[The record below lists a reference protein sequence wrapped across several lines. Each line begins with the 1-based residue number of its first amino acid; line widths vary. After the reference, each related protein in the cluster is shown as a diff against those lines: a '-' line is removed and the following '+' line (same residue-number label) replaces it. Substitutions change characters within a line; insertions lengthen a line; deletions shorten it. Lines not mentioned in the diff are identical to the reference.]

1 MWTYALLAVCVVQ
14 STGCALT
21 QEVSRTPRSAIEQLL
36 LSQSVENALTE
47 LTLPLP
53 MPHGVTVTIE
63 MSGLNDKDLV
73 YVREVVSAR
82 LGKLGYKVK
91 KSEGD
96 ATFVVHVQVE
106 AMGTNQGR
114 VFIGMPP
121 IQSVLIPFSLPQITL
136 YEKQDQLAHVRLH
149 LDLYESSSGR
159 LVHSTP
165 KLSSSAYYNQYTVL
179 FFFSF
184 RLTDLL
190 DPPV

>member
-1 MWTYALLAVCVVQ
+1 MWMYALLAVCVVQ

-36 LSQSVENALTE
+36 LSQSVEIALTE
-47 LTLPLP
+47 LTVPLP
-53 MPHGVTVTIE
+53 DGVTVTIE

-73 YVREVVSAR
+73 YVREAVSAR
-82 LGKLGYKVK
+82 LGTLGYKVK

-96 ATFVVHVQVE
+96 ATFIVHVQVE

-165 KLSSSAYYNQYTVL
+165 KLSSSTYYNQYTIL
-179 FFFSF
+179 FFLSF
-184 RLTDLL
+184 RLTDLI